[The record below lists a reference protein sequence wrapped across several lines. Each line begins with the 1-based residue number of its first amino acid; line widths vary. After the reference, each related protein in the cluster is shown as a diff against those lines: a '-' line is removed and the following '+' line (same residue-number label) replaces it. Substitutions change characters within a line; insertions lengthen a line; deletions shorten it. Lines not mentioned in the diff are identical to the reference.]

1 MTTLDTLKTARATL
15 KDETFAFGGWGVC
28 TCGHIYAAGSGEKP
42 QWNKMY
48 DFSSPLFKE
57 VAMALGWTPGLTW
70 EPGNGYTG
78 TIEPAVYISN
88 MTADLVGEMETVD
101 RTHAIKVVD
110 EAIAVLEAQY
120 EQDRLD
126 VLAQT
131 KEIVDNTEVEDG
143 TARGFAL
150 QV

>member
-1 MTTLDTLKTARATL
+1 MTTLDTLKIARATL
-15 KDETFAFGGWGVC
+15 KDEVFAFNDWGTC

-42 QWNKMY
+42 QWHKIY
-48 DFSSPLFKE
+48 DLSSPLFKE
-57 VAMALGWTPGLTW
+57 VATVLGWT
-70 EPGNGYTG
+70 EEEA
-78 TIEPAVYISN
+78 IRPAVYISN
-88 MTADLVGEMETVD
+88 MTVDLVDRIETVD
-101 RTHAIKVVD
+101 RTHALKVVD
-110 EAIAVLEAQY
+110 EAIAMLEAQY

-143 TARGFAL
+143 TARGLAL